1 MEKKKRGIEYY
12 FGGADIAMVLDEGF
26 EAMRKYIDECPECAS
41 YCDGSST
48 LLHTAAYNGTPE
60 MIEYIVK
67 AGGDVN
73 REVKE
78 VTPLCDAIGARK
90 MDNVMKLIE
99 LGADLDSEKSV
110 TSPVL
115 EAILKSAEIL
125 KVLIAAGADITY
137 QYKTKD
143 NPWWDALTF
152 AMYRQEDEAV
162 EIIKE
167 ELKKRNIDFSQ
178 DEELFKRNL
187 ENLPDVSEED
197 VDYEVYVEENLG
209 EIEQYYS
216 HEDILEYFWGGV
228 SQVDEDISVDVY
240 GILPKGKDYGILIT
254 SGMSEYPMAETD
266 EGLQY
271 AEVMMKIPREW
282 MEEESLLDDS
292 DYSWTIE
299 IMHKTACL
307 GHMYEGAYVNQKV
320 IVPYGEPD
328 EAYPFDWDYEFTC
341 VMLCE
346 SEDIPTLQADED
358 TEVKFYTLVPITE
371 EEKELVYEKG
381 SAAVK
386 KMLSSGDVVDM
397 ERELLVEPEE

>member
-1 MEKKKRGIEYY
+1 MEKKKRDMDYY

-41 YCDGSST
+41 YCDGRIT
-48 LLHTAAYNGTPE
+48 LLHTAARNGTPE

-73 REVKE
+73 REVKDRN
-78 VTPLCDAIGARK
+78 PLCNAIGARK

-115 EAILKSAEIL
+115 EAILESAEIL

-371 EEKELVYEKG
+371 EEKELVCEKG
-381 SAAVK
+381 SAVVK